1 MRKYFITGLVTLLPV
16 TMTIL
21 VVLFIVN
28 FLTGPFIG
36 VVNEILGSLGL
47 LENGFLFLNGDQSKR
62 IVSQFIILIFLFG
75 ATVFLGFL
83 TRWVFIHYFIR
94 IGDYIF
100 HNIPIIRSIYK
111 TSKDVIHTIFQS
123 DTKSFKQVVLVPFP
137 KDGVKA
143 IGLVTR
149 EHVPGEDGSKYTA
162 VFVPTTPNPTSGF
175 LMMFKEEQLTY
186 LDMPVEEAFKYII
199 SCGVVQTPFV
209 EISQTEAREHMNQ

>member
-1 MRKYFITGLVTLLPV
+1 MRKYFITGLVILLPV
-16 TMTIL
+16 TLTIL
-21 VVLFIVN
+21 VVMFIVN

-36 VVNEILGSLGL
+36 IAKEILDSLGI
-47 LENGFLFLNGDQSKR
+47 LEHGFLLFTGEQMKR
-62 IVSQFIILIFLFG
+62 ILSQVLILFFLFG
-75 ATVFLGFL
+75 TTVFLGYL

-94 IGDYIF
+94 LGDYIF

-137 KDGVKA
+137 KEGVKA

-149 EHVPGEDGSKYTA
+149 ENVPGEDGSQYIA

-175 LMMFKEEQLTY
+175 LMMYHEEQLTF

-199 SCGVVQTPFV
+199 SCGVVQTPFN
-209 EISQTEAREHMNQ
+209 EITKTAAHEQMQT